1 MTEPTPP
8 TETRVGPP
16 GREVSR
22 VEARTP
28 PARDGIDGPETE
40 ITFRIDA
47 SENLSCENTKQKR
60 PI

>member
-1 MTEPTPP
+1 MAEPTPP
-8 TETRVGPP
+8 TETRVRPP
-16 GREVSR
+16 GRDVSG
-22 VEARTP
+22 VVARTP
-28 PARDGIDGPETE
+28 PAGDGIDGTETE